1 MTRGYVNLI
10 RINECIR
17 KLLIYKQFFDS
28 AEEKM

>member
-10 RINECIR
+10 RISECSR
-17 KLLIYKQFFDS
+17 KLLIYKIFFDS

>member
-10 RINECIR
+10 RISEYGC
-17 KLLIYKQFFDS
+17 KSLICLKFFDL

>member
-17 KLLIYKQFFDS
+17 KVLIYKVFFDPGV
-28 AEEKM
+28 EKM

>member
-1 MTRGYVNLI
+1 MTRGYVNLN

-17 KLLIYKQFFDS
+17 KVLIPLNIFDR